1 MGDSS
6 RADLPMKRYCLAL
19 DLKNDP
25 DLIQQYIGYHR
36 EVWPEVLKS
45 IRESGIS
52 NMEIFRRGNRLFMI
66 MDVESR
72 FSFEHKAAMDAASPA
87 VQAWEE
93 LMSRFQQILPETPL
107 GEKWVLM
114 DRIFD
119 LRGVAAQAQDLIK
132 TIQVIPESTP

>member
-1 MGDSS
+1 M
-6 RADLPMKRYCLAL
+6 RRYCLAL

-25 DLIQQYIGYHR
+25 DLMQQYIEHHR
-36 EVWPEVLKS
+36 DVWPEVLES

-52 NMEIFRRGNRLFMI
+52 NMEIFRRDNRLFMI
-66 MDVESR
+66 MEVENW
-72 FSFEHKAAMDAASPA
+72 FSFERKAAMDAANPR

-93 LMSRFQQILPETPL
+93 LMSRFQQTLPGTPQ

-119 LRGVAAQAQDLIK
+119 LERDQAGRCQTPRIDLPI
-132 TIQVIPESTP
+132 E